1 MELLK
6 VHLSAQLRLRL
17 SYLPQRTPFGI
28 PLSSQCFY
36 KSLCPRPQCVSSYRT
51 FQTSSPSLSTS
62 HFTYRISASFS
73 GKGHPFNRSTN
84 VYNFNSS
91 TQARPRSK
99 DPSNAKAERNQRP
112 DSGQDAYFISR
123 VGDSEAVAFGV
134 ADGVGGWVDSGI
146 DSADFAH
153 GFCGYMADSA
163 YSVKEWAKLTARGLI
178 MMGYEKIVTDQTVT
192 GGGST
197 ACVGIAREDGSLEV
211 AK

>member
-1 MELLK
+1 
-6 VHLSAQLRLRL
+6 V
-17 SYLPQRTPFGI
+17 
-28 PLSSQCFY
+28 
-36 KSLCPRPQCVSSYRT
+36 
-51 FQTSSPSLSTS
+51 
-62 HFTYRISASFS
+62 
-73 GKGHPFNRSTN
+73 
-84 VYNFNSS
+84 
-91 TQARPRSK
+91 
-99 DPSNAKAERNQRP
+99 ERNQRP